1 MNYRR
6 DGNTD
11 ALAIILEETTKA
23 PLLRLIDL
31 DLIEA
36 VERPDGCAGYRL
48 TRRGEFMVA
57 MLECPDVDEPI
68 PFELTGRGIE
78 LLLESDHDDDTGAA

>member
-1 MNYRR
+1 MYRR
-6 DGNTD
+6 NAEENN

-36 VERPDGCAGYRL
+36 VERPDGCVGYQL
-48 TRRGEFMVA
+48 TRRGEIMTA

-68 PFELTGRGIE
+68 PYELTGRGVEI
-78 LLLESDHDDDTGAA
+78 LLETDHDDDNADA